1 VNDQRKID
9 ELNWL
14 GKAVFLAGQG
24 VRLTADL
31 IDSVI
36 DVASDAYSEAEK
48 AFKQGLDPQIDEANI
63 LEERSRKDMHDA
75 SD

>member
-1 VNDQRKID
+1 MRDSRQIK

-24 VRLTADL
+24 VQFTSDL

-36 DVASDAYSEAEK
+36 AIAAEAYTEAER
-48 AFKQGLDPQIDEANI
+48 AFKQGLDPEIDEADI
-63 LEERSRKDMHDA
+63 LEERTHEELRNGAD
-75 SD
+75 

>member
-1 VNDQRKID
+1 MRGRRQIK

-24 VRLTADL
+24 VQFTADL

-36 DVASDAYSEAEK
+36 DIAAEAYAEAER
-48 AFKQGLDPQIDEANI
+48 AFKQGLDPGIDEANI
-63 LEERSRKDMHDA
+63 LEERTHEELRNDA
-75 SD
+75 D

>member
-1 VNDQRKID
+1 MSERREID

-14 GKAVFLAGQG
+14 GKAVYFAGQG

-36 DVASDAYSEAEK
+36 GIAAEAYGEAER
-48 AFKQGLDPQIDEANI
+48 AFKQGLDPRIDDAKI
-63 LEERSRKDMHDA
+63 LEEKTRDELDRDS
-75 SD
+75 